1 MAIFVT
7 CLISENKY
15 KQLSVNSSPRS
26 SSKDKDKDTNSVS
39 SGSVKIGKTATSTY
53 NRTMTGSSSIQ
64 NTDLLA
70 SSNPLMSQ
78 GLDDLTENDNLLL
91 GK

>member
-15 KQLSVNSSPRS
+15 KQLPVVNSPRNS
-26 SSKDKDKDTNSVS
+26 HKDKDTNSVS
-39 SGSVKIGKTATSTY
+39 SSSIKIGKATTSTY
-53 NRTMTGSSSIQ
+53 NRTSTSSSTMQ
-64 NTDLLA
+64 SADLLI
-70 SSNPLMSQ
+70 SSNPMTAQ
-78 GLDDLTENDNLLL
+78 DLDDLTENDNLLL